1 MAGAKAP
8 KQRRPYRRWPISEQ
22 RRIVELTLSPGASAR
37 AIAREYGISPNC
49 LSRWRA
55 RYHDGKLGGPLSR
68 ACRHADASS
77 AALLPVTV
85 VPAMSATSVGG
96 SEIAGVLSIV
106 ELSLPSGARLRIET
120 SALDP
125 ALLGALIGQLQR

>member
-8 KQRRPYRRWPISEQ
+8 KQRRPYRRWPISEKL
-22 RRIVELTLSPGASAR
+22 RIVELTLPAGVSSR
-37 AIAREYGISPNC
+37 AIAREYGISHNSLC
-49 LSRWRA
+49 RWRA
-55 RYHDGKLGGPLSR
+55 LYRDGKLEGPVSR
-68 ACRHADASS
+68 LRRRAEVSS

-85 VPAMSATSVGG
+85 VPAMSALSCAG
-96 SEIAGVLSIV
+96 SEIPGGPSIV

-125 ALLGALIGQLQR
+125 AVLCALIGQLQR

>member
-8 KQRRPYRRWPISEQ
+8 KQRRPYHRWPISEQ

-37 AIAREYGISPNC
+37 AIAREYGISPNS

-55 RYHDGKLGGPLSR
+55 CYHDGRLERPMSR
-68 ACRHADASS
+68 ARGRAEVSS
-77 AALLPVTV
+77 AELLPVTV
-85 VPAMSATSVGG
+85 APAMSAASIAG
-96 SEIAGVLSIV
+96 SEIPGGLSIV

-120 SALDP
+120 SVLDP
-125 ALLGALIGQLQR
+125 AVLYSLIG

>member
-1 MAGAKAP
+1 
-8 KQRRPYRRWPISEQ
+8 
-22 RRIVELTLSPGASAR
+22 
-37 AIAREYGISPNC
+37 
-49 LSRWRA
+49 
-55 RYHDGKLGGPLSR
+55 LSR
-68 ACRHADASS
+68 ARCRSDASS

-85 VPAMSATSVGG
+85 VPAMSATSVAG

-125 ALLGALIGQLQR
+125 AMLGALIGQLQR

>member
-37 AIAREYGISPNC
+37 AIAREYGVSPNS

-55 RYHDGKLGGPLSR
+55 RYHDSKLEGPLSR
-68 ACRHADASS
+68 ARGRSDASS

-85 VPAMSATSVGG
+85 VPAMSATSVAA
-96 SEIAGVLSIV
+96 SEIARVLSIV

-125 ALLGALIGQLQR
+125 AMLGALIGQLQR